1 MLQYSQPMFRVKHT
15 DFIENEYK
23 EDIKDRRSL
32 SFAEGPIYN
41 RPHSLTQFLLGPVT
55 CKDTLAASSRIAIL
69 LVCTCIKQ
77 NVNYH
82 HGCLNENL
90 QKFMLQQ

>member
-55 CKDTLAASSRIAIL
+55 
-69 LVCTCIKQ
+69 
-77 NVNYH
+77 
-82 HGCLNENL
+82 
-90 QKFMLQQ
+90 